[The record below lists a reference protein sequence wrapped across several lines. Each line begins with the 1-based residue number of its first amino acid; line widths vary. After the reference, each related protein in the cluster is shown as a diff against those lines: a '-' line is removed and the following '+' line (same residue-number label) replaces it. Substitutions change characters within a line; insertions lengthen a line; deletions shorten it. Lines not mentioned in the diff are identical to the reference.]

1 MLSIADPDESLA
13 SKLNIG
19 WRGNAEGVLGVSKAV
34 AQSII
39 SIAHQIPRSW
49 CAGAAA
55 MVNFGSWQKK
65 KVYLHGTIEHADAV
79 MICVTY
85 ALLPLQTIKKCCPRT
100 MYFGYHSHENAQ
112 PSQHLGFLVVH
123 FFDFTLVV
131 WRSRCCPWHIQ
142 WSKWWWIIGTRGTR
156 RSKPLVVFLLSF
168 VARDWSAH
176 RLIQLYLSIRTLL
189 LTH

>member
-1 MLSIADPDESLA
+1 MNRLLA
-13 SKLNIG
+13 SSTLG
-19 WRGNAEGVLGVSKAV
+19 GVAMLKASLEYPRLWPSQLS
-34 AQSII
+34 QSHIKF
-39 SIAHQIPRSW
+39 HDLDVRVQLPW
-49 CAGAAA
+49 WTLVHG
-55 MVNFGSWQKK
+55 KK